1 MPTPTPEEVARVRR
15 ESKRNEPN
23 STWEAD
29 LIGAMGEIAFA
40 KAFGFEVDMTPRPD
54 GDGGVDFV
62 FWRKGK
68 RKTID
73 VKTANRAPYL
83 LVTERTMRKCA
94 DIVVLGAHDRGE
106 VTFIG
111 WEVKGVMSTM
121 PTADFGLGPNNLSHF
136 RAASEL
142 RPMGQ
147 LVNYLGGA
155 SVSRERPQPDETE
168 NEL

>member
-73 VKTANRAPYL
+73 IKTANRAPYL
-83 LVTERTMRKCA
+83 LVTERAMRKAA
-94 DIVVLGAHDRGE
+94 DILVLAVHDRGE
-106 VTFIG
+106 ITFIG
-111 WEVKGVMSTM
+111 WETKGIMSTM
-121 PTADFGLGPNNLSHF
+121 PTADFGLGLSHF

-147 LVNYLGGA
+147 LCNYLGA
-155 SVSRERPQPDETE
+155 ADVSREPNETE
-168 NEL
+168 NAL